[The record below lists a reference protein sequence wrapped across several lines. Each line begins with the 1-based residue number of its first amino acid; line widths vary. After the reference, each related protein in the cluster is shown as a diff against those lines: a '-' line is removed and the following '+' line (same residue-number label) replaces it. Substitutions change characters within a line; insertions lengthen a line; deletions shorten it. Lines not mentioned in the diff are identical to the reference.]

1 MCFMANKKG
10 YAFTENKVL
19 KAIPCWHQWT
29 RQLRRIYLSLPAFG
43 SSEAAIE
50 EICDELGFNYE
61 KVCQK
66 IISTPSFKR
75 FLDMYRK
82 EKDYPKVNDRDDG
95 KYEHRVKHEEI
106 KKVYGQ
112 YSDIIKYFHM
122 EDLKAQNKG
131 ADFAMRVIEQRNLVE
146 MNIPDVDE
154 EKVKS
159 NGSGVVKL
167 FETS

>member
-1 MCFMANKKG
+1 M
-10 YAFTENKVL
+10 
-19 KAIPCWHQWT
+19 
-29 RQLRRIYLSLPAFG
+29 
-43 SSEAAIE
+43 
-50 EICDELGFNYE
+50 GFNYE
-61 KVCQK
+61 KVSQK

-131 ADFAMRVIEQRNLVE
+131 ADFAMRVIEHRNLVE
-146 MNIPDVDE
+146 VNMPDLDE

-167 FETS
+167 FETT

>member
-1 MCFMANKKG
+1 
-10 YAFTENKVL
+10 
-19 KAIPCWHQWT
+19 
-29 RQLRRIYLSLPAFG
+29 
-43 SSEAAIE
+43 
-50 EICDELGFNYE
+50 
-61 KVCQK
+61 
-66 IISTPSFKR
+66 
-75 FLDMYRK
+75 
-82 EKDYPKVNDRDDG
+82 
-95 KYEHRVKHEEI
+95 
-106 KKVYGQ
+106 
-112 YSDIIKYFHM
+112 M